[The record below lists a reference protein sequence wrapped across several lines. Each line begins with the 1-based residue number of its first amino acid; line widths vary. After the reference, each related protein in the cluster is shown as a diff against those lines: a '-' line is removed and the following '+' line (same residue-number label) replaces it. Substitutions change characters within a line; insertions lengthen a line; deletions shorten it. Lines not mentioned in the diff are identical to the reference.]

1 MEILVCV
8 KRVPTVGGKIA
19 VTPDGQEVDTRM
31 SGFSISP
38 HEECA
43 VEEAVQITEQVGGSV
58 SVLTLGPEAAI
69 EQLRGALA
77 LGAGRAVLLE
87 TDGREFGPIA
97 TASAIAAEVR
107 SHGYDLV
114 LLGNEAAD
122 TGDYQVG
129 VRLAHELGWP
139 VATGI
144 KNLSVSAD
152 GVVASREYRG
162 MEEAYELPLPA
173 VITVKEGIN
182 LPRYPS
188 LPGRLRAKRAAVE
201 RSSPA
206 WEFAAE
212 GLRKEALR
220 VPASSKHQATVL
232 GNGAN
237 AVPELVRVL
246 DELGILLMTVLC
258 LTELDGGAPAD
269 ASLRALT
276 LGRSLGDRSLAAV
289 VFADSASVPASAL
302 ADYGV
307 TGVYV
312 IEPSVL
318 EGYAPQAWAR
328 ALAGLA
334 AETGATAVLAAGTDR
349 GNEVLAHLG
358 AITGLPMAAN
368 CTLVTPDGG
377 RTHRLVRHR
386 WAGLLLEDAVM
397 EAPIALFTVATDAV
411 APVPADVSAETPPA
425 IQVHVHKPELAEAD
439 LVVRA
444 VESPA
449 GAGGVSLATAR
460 VVVGGGRGVGGAD
473 GFAPLEELADLLG
486 GVVGVSRVV
495 TSEGWRPHKQ
505 QVGQTGT
512 KITPELYLACGI
524 SGAIQHIAGC
534 AGAKHIIAINTDPGA
549 PILTHADYAII
560 GDLHQV
566 IPALVAALRAR

>member
-1 MEILVCV
+1 
-8 KRVPTVGGKIA
+8 
-19 VTPDGQEVDTRM
+19 
-31 SGFSISP
+31 
-38 HEECA
+38 
-43 VEEAVQITEQVGGSV
+43 
-58 SVLTLGPEAAI
+58 
-69 EQLRGALA
+69 
-77 LGAGRAVLLE
+77 
-87 TDGREFGPIA
+87 
-97 TASAIAAEVR
+97 
-107 SHGYDLV
+107 
-114 LLGNEAAD
+114 
-122 TGDYQVG
+122 
-129 VRLAHELGWP
+129 
-139 VATGI
+139 
-144 KNLSVSAD
+144 
-152 GVVASREYRG
+152 
-162 MEEAYELPLPA
+162 
-173 VITVKEGIN
+173 
-182 LPRYPS
+182 
-188 LPGRLRAKRAAVE
+188 
-201 RSSPA
+201 
-206 WEFAAE
+206 
-212 GLRKEALR
+212 
-220 VPASSKHQATVL
+220 
-232 GNGAN
+232 
-237 AVPELVRVL
+237 
-246 DELGILLMTVLC
+246 MTVLC
-258 LTELDGGAPAD
+258 LTELDGDDPAD

-276 LGRSLGDRSLAAV
+276 LGRSLGDPSLAAV
-289 VFADSASVPASAL
+289 VFTDSAHVPAAAL

-307 TGVYV
+307 TDVYV
-312 IEPSVL
+312 IEPSAL

-397 EAPIALFTVATDAV
+397 EAPIALFTVATDSV
-411 APVPADVSAETPPA
+411 SNVSAETSAA

-444 VESPA
+444 MESPA
-449 GAGGVSLATAR
+449 GAGGASLATAR

-473 GFAPLEELADLLG
+473 GFAPLEELAELLG

-549 PILTHADYAII
+549 PILAHADYAII
-560 GDLHQV
+560 GDLHTV